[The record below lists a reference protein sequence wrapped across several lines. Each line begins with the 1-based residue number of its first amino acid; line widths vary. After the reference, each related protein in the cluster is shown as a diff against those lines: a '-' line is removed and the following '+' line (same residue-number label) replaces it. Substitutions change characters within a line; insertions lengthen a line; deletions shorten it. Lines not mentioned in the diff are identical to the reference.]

1 MVTSFLEITRKKHNT
16 PVELG
21 CAVGEADDTTIKKIY
36 CWKICY
42 SNERNKMM
50 YYIG

>member
-36 CWKICY
+36 C
-42 SNERNKMM
+42 
-50 YYIG
+50 